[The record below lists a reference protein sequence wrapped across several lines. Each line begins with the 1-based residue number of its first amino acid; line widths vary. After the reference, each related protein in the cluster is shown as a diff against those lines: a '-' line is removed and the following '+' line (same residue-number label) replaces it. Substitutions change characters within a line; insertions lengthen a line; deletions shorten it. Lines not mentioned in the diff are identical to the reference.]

1 MQKGLSAPFFLQTE
15 FSAQPF
21 GCFRGEYFG
30 AGKFDLTSLAGRIR
44 LFEGSIALGKPAV
57 LFGTLLRL
65 LTKHGIVVF
74 ALSP

>member
-1 MQKGLSAPFFLQTE
+1 MQEGLSAALFLQME

-21 GCFRGEYFG
+21 GCFGGEYFG
-30 AGKFDLTSLAGRIR
+30 AGKFDLTSLAGRVR
-44 LFEGSIALGKPAV
+44 LLEGSIALGKPAV

-74 ALSP
+74 SLSP